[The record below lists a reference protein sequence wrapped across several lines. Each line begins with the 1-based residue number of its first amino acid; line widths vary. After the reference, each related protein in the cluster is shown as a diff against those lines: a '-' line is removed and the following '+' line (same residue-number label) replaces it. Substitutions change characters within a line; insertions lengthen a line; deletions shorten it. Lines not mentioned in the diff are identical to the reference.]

1 MSFDDHPSRSANVFF
16 NMKESIFILLSCL
29 VCLVVDRYQISQ
41 WDLQF
46 INPNIGIRSVDYH
59 PDPIDTS
66 YAFSKSYVA
75 NVKSRIRLDRITE
88 DSLSRLFTTL
98 LTERII
104 PHWLGTPWSFE
115 GHTSVPGEGEIA
127 CGYFVSTTLKDV
139 GFNLDRYKFAQQLP
153 IHEAKTLALSSP
165 LLEINNNSITER
177 ITILKDKLKEGI
189 YFIGFDQSHVG
200 YIQKKNSQLFVIH
213 SNYIGSEGVIIERI
227 EDSQVFSYYR
237 RIYIADISRN
247 RAFLSKW
254 VRNEVVQVVTQ

>member
-1 MSFDDHPSRSANVFF
+1 MG
-16 NMKESIFILLSCL
+16 KSIFILLSCI
-29 VCLVVDRYQISQ
+29 VCLTIGRFQNSES
-41 WDLQF
+41 DLHF
-46 INPNIGIRSVDYH
+46 LNPENGIVSLDNH
-59 PDPIDTS
+59 LAPIDTS
-66 YAFSKSYVA
+66 YTFSKNYVA
-75 NVKSRIRLDRITE
+75 NIKSRIRLDRITD
-88 DSLSRLFTTL
+88 DSLSRLFTNL
-98 LTERII
+98 LTEQII

-115 GHTSVPGEGEIA
+115 GHTSIPGSGEIA
-127 CGYFVSTTLKDV
+127 CGYFVSTTLKDM
-139 GFNLDRYKFAQQLP
+139 GFSLDRYKFAQQLP

-247 RAFLSKW
+247 RALLSKW